1 MGYNA
6 AQNDSQQWSVEFY
19 ADAMG
24 RIKVLEFLNSLP
36 TQERSAIKRSIEL
49 LLEFGIQLPAP
60 YVRAIVGHR
69 KLWELRAGS
78 IRLLYFAH
86 TGRRFVI
93 LHAFRKKGQKTPQR
107 EMALPR
113 DERRSFWRGWVTD
126 EYKCAL

>member
-1 MGYNA
+1 MV
-6 AQNDSQQWSVEFY
+6 QNDSQQWSVEFY

-24 RIKVLEFLNSLP
+24 RIKVLEFLNGLP
-36 TQERSAIKRSIEL
+36 AQERSAIKRSIEL
-49 LLEFGIQLPAP
+49 LLEFGIHLPAP

-107 EMALPR
+107 EIAVA
-113 DERRSFWRGWVTD
+113 ERRKVEFLERVGD
-126 EYKCAL
+126 E

>member
-1 MGYNA
+1 MGYNTT
-6 AQNDSQQWSVEFY
+6 QNDSQQWSVEFY

-24 RIKVLEFLNSLP
+24 RIKVLEFINGLP
-36 TQERSAIKRSIEL
+36 AQERSAIKRSIEL

-93 LHAFRKKGQKTPQR
+93 HAFRRKGQKTPQR
-107 EMALPR
+107 EIAVS
-113 DERRSFWRGWVTD
+113 ERRKTEFLERVGD
-126 EYKCAL
+126 E

>member
-1 MGYNA
+1 MGYNTT
-6 AQNDSQQWSVEFY
+6 QNDSQQWSVEFY

-24 RIKVLEFLNSLP
+24 RIKVLEFINGLP
-36 TQERSAIKRSIEL
+36 AQERSAIKRSIEL

-60 YVRAIVGHR
+60 YVGAIVGHR
-69 KLWELRAGS
+69 KLWELRVGS

-107 EMALPR
+107 EIAVA
-113 DERRSFWRGWVTD
+113 ERRKAEFLERVGD
-126 EYKCAL
+126 E

>member
-1 MGYNA
+1 MGYNTT
-6 AQNDSQQWSVEFY
+6 QDDSRQWSVEFY

-24 RIKVLEFLNSLP
+24 RIKVLEFINGLP
-36 TQERSAIKRSIEL
+36 AQERSAIKRCIEL

-60 YVRAIVGHR
+60 HIRAIVGHR

-78 IRLLYFAH
+78 IRLLHFAH

-107 EMALPR
+107 EIAVA
-113 DERRSFWRGWVTD
+113 ERRKAEFLERVGD
-126 EYKCAL
+126 E